1 MVNMQLIKLIAKEK
15 KMTIRQISKEVGITE
30 QGLQSIIRNN
40 TTTTDNLE
48 KICKVL
54 GVPVTSFFSTND
66 NIVKQVENIFS
77 VKERPP
83 DLDGHKRLSND
94 ERIDIL
100 LSQNDRLITVLEK
113 HSQTIGTNSNT
124 INTLTNTINNL
135 SYNIQGD
142 TSKNVSGGAA

>member
-1 MVNMQLIKLIAKEK
+1 MANLHLINDLIEK
-15 KMTIRQISKEVGITE
+15 KNLSIDQFAAKIGLKRGAIYKIMTENSTKIET
-30 QGLQSIIRNN
+30 
-40 TTTTDNLE
+40 LE

-54 GVPVTSFFSTND
+54 DVPISTFFTESEMSNKTSD
-66 NIVKQVENIFS
+66 DIYL

-135 SYNIQGD
+135 SYNVQGD